1 MRTSVN
7 WINTY
12 LSSPATAV
20 EQAEILTGVGF
31 PCESSEQLANGD
43 FVQEIETTSNRGDCL
58 CHIGL
63 AREIAAASGR
73 TLILPQHTLNCEAE
87 SASAFISVT
96 NHEPQRCP
104 RYTARVIRGVRVAPS
119 PQWLQERLIAIGQIP
134 RNNVV
139 DCTNFVLFE
148 TGQPTHVFDL
158 KKLVGGAIHVRAARQ
173 GEKFLPIGEGAKPI
187 VLDAGVLVIADGER
201 PVALAGVKG
210 GAATAVSDE
219 TTDLVIEVASFD
231 PVAVRTTSRAL
242 RIASDSS
249 YRFERGVHPA
259 EVDAA
264 AERLVALILETSGG
278 TLLAGSVCDGPPCPP
293 PTCVTLRLDRLEAI
307 AGYHLEP
314 REVTQILSV
323 LGFDPQLSADRIACT
338 IPPRRMDVSRE
349 VDLIEEVVRLAG
361 LDRIPQH
368 DVVSIRPV
376 GRQFAVEA
384 VRAAKNCLAGL
395 GFVETVSPTLI
406 SERGAA
412 PFLSPSALPLRVAD
426 ERAMGEPILRPAL
439 LASLLQSLKLNRDR
453 GSPVVRL
460 FEHATTFWISQQTHH
475 ERRTIALVA
484 TDATSSSNSPE
495 SLYRLVRGA
504 VESLVREICGARTQ
518 CVVQIS
524 SEGTVCKNAA
534 NGLQPAG
541 TISIDGAI
549 VGVIGLIH
557 ASALSAFGIDDTV
570 AAAELDWQ
578 LLAQGYPPVPRA
590 EPLASSPLLDRDIS
604 IVVSDEITWS
614 QIESTVRGAQLPFF
628 ESIQF
633 VGNWRGKQLGAGR
646 RSATMRLCFRAPDR
660 TLRREEVEPQ
670 LVRLTSLLANDLKA
684 ELRS

>member
-1 MRTSVN
+1 MTMRTSVN
-7 WINTY
+7 WINAY
-12 LSSPATAV
+12 LSPTATALQ
-20 EQAEILTGVGF
+20 QAEILTAVGF
-31 PCESSEQLANGD
+31 PCESSEQLANGECS
-43 FVQEIETTSNRGDCL
+43 QEIETTSNRGDCL

-73 TLILPQHTLNCEAE
+73 SLILPTHALT
-87 SASAFISVT
+87 SAQEHASSAVSVT

-104 RYTARVIRGVRVAPS
+104 RYTARVIRGVTVAPS
-119 PQWLQERLIAIGQIP
+119 PAWLQERLVAIGQIP

-148 TGQPTHVFDL
+148 LGQPTHVFDL
-158 KKLVGGAIHVRAARQ
+158 EKLAAREIHVRGARQ
-173 GEKFLPIGEGAKPI
+173 GESFLPIGEGAKPV
-187 VLDAGVLVIADGER
+187 VLDEGVLVIADGER

-219 TTDLVIEVASFD
+219 TTDIVIEAAAFD
-231 PVAVRTTSRAL
+231 PVAVRKTSRAL

-264 AERLVALILETSGG
+264 AERLVSLILEVAGG
-278 TLLAGSVCDGPPCPP
+278 SLLAGSVTCNTTCPP
-293 PTCVTLRLDRLEAI
+293 PMRVTLRLDRLESI
-307 AGYHLEP
+307 AGYKLES
-314 REVTQILSV
+314 REVVQILSV
-323 LGFDPQLSADRIACT
+323 LGFDPQLTGNSVACT
-338 IPPRRMDVSRE
+338 IPQRRIDITRE
-349 VDLIEEVVRLAG
+349 IDLIEEVVRLAG

-368 DVVSIRPV
+368 EAVLIRPV

-406 SERGAA
+406 SERAAA
-412 PFLSPSALPLRVAD
+412 PFLPPGTKALRVAD

-453 GSPVVRL
+453 GSTHVLL
-460 FEHATTFWISQQTHH
+460 FEHATTFWIEATSHH

-484 TDATSSSNSPE
+484 TGSAPSD
-495 SLYRLVRGA
+495 SLYRLARGA
-504 VESLVREICGARTQ
+504 VESLVRELRGTHAQ
-518 CVVQIS
+518 CDVQI
-524 SEGTVCKNAA
+524 TPTCTACRNAGS
-534 NGLQPAG
+534 GLHPAG
-541 TISIDGAI
+541 TLTVDATP
-549 VGVIGLIH
+549 VGVVGLIQPTT
-557 ASALSAFGIDDTV
+557 LSAFGIDCTV

-578 LLAQGYPPVPRA
+578 TLAQGYPPVPRA
-590 EPLASSPLLDRDIS
+590 EPLANSPLLDRDLS
-604 IVVSDEITWS
+604 IVVSDDVTWS
-614 QIESTVRGAQLPFF
+614 QIESTVRSAQLPFF

-646 RSATMRLCFRAPDR
+646 RSATLRLCFRAPDR

-670 LVRLTSLLANDLKA
+670 LARLTTLLANNLKA
-684 ELRS
+684 ELRT